1 MTKHNSTRALAGIMV
16 AAIGLTVGLG
26 ASATGETAQREA
38 RAGALSKAET
48 KAVKKIAAKIA
59 ARQVK
64 KLAPTLSVA
73 SAKTAD
79 TATSAQTANTAN
91 SANTANTANM
101 ANMATTAQTAVNAAT
116 VGGID
121 VKKINTV
128 IPADGA
134 SVQVISA
141 EGFTLT
147 ASCVAGVVD
156 LVAASSVPGG
166 RLRSADIDNNEAVGT
181 EGTNSLSASGFSIR
195 TPGGDGRGSLTMEF
209 VSASGKVVNAWIGY
223 RNDAP
228 GCAYFGNYMFG

>member
-26 ASATGETAQREA
+26 ASATGETAQRET

-91 SANTANTANM
+91 SANTANM

-121 VKKINTV
+121 VKKINAV

-134 SVQVISA
+134 SVQLISA

-228 GCAYFGNYMFG
+228 GCAYFGNYMVG